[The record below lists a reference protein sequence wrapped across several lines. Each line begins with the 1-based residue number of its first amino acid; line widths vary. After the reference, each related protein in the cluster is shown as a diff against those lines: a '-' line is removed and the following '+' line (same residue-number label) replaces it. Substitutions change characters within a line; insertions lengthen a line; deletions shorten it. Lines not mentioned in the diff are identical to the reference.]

1 MPVTSRSKASLLSA
15 LLLSLA
21 TSTIARADDAPA
33 FPALSATNDAGEET
47 WAIHG
52 QSTFTWQLQPG
63 FTSAYRGTQSLPAQA
78 NGRETFDA
86 TVFAGFRPWKGAEIW
101 INPEFDQGSGLG
113 NAYGVAGY
121 LSGEAFK
128 LGEQDPYVRLGRL
141 FIRQTID
148 LGGESEKVAPAANTL
163 GGSQAGNRLVFTAG
177 KFSVTDIFDANQYA
191 HDPRADFLNWSVT
204 DAGSFDFAADSLGAS
219 YGAVAEWVQGRFTAR
234 AGLFDMWH
242 VASNEVL
249 VSAQPQQTQLM
260 GELEERHTLWDHPGK
275 LKLLYWISRG
285 DLGTYNDALA
295 LAAAGQAP
303 STLAVRR
310 SRTKDGVVLNLEQ
323 QLSEDLGL
331 FMRAGVNQGG
341 VETEDFTDVSQTLSA
356 GLALSGNRW
365 GRADDTVG
373 LAVVVNQISHAGK
386 QYLAAGGLGG
396 IIGDGALKQ
405 AGPEQI
411 LESYY
416 SYAAFDFARVSLDYQ
431 LVNNPAYNRQRGP
444 VSVFAIRTHVEF

>member
-1 MPVTSRSKASLLSA
+1 MEGCRDL
-15 LLLSLA
+15 
-21 TSTIARADDAPA
+21 
-33 FPALSATNDAGEET
+33 
-47 WAIHG
+47 
-52 QSTFTWQLQPG
+52 
-63 FTSAYRGTQSLPAQA
+63 
-78 NGRETFDA
+78 
-86 TVFAGFRPWKGAEIW
+86 
-101 INPEFDQGSGLG
+101 EFDQGSGLG